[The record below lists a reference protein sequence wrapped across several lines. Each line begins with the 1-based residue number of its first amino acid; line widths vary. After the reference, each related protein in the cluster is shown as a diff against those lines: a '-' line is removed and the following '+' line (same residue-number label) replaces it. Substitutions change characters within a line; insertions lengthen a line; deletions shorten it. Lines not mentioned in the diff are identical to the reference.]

1 VTVRRN
7 TGQRNRHREFR
18 EFREFKGAL
27 FFDSFLISLNSV
39 NSL

>member
-7 TGQRNRHREFR
+7 TGQRNGHR

-27 FFDSFLISLNSV
+27 FFDSALS
-39 NSL
+39 